1 LATHISVRYT
11 TMHQSENG
19 LPAAWELSA
28 PVICEDGV
36 DLEHAARLVVHRGAY
51 AIKWSEAS

>member
-1 LATHISVRYT
+1 MR
-11 TMHQSENG
+11 QSENG
-19 LPAAWELSA
+19 LPEAWELSA

-36 DLEHAARLVVHRGAY
+36 DLEHAVRPVVHRGAY